1 MPPSDR
7 CRATAVWR
15 SASGDSD
22 RDDRGSVESVS
33 LAPVAV
39 VVCGRIFVC
48 ARGETTDLTDAGA
61 GRRVE
66 EGVVAV
72 IVLWALTALLTQP
85 ASALDFE
92 VYRTQVEPIFLEKK
106 AGFTRCVV
114 CHTAG
119 RVGFLEELSSGATTW
134 DEEQSRK
141 NFEAVS
147 RLVTPGQPLASRLL
161 MHPLEPAAGG
171 DEFHNGGRQFTS
183 QDDPQFQRIAAW
195 VRGQ

>member
-1 MPPSDR
+1 
-7 CRATAVWR
+7 
-15 SASGDSD
+15 
-22 RDDRGSVESVS
+22 
-33 LAPVAV
+33 
-39 VVCGRIFVC
+39 
-48 ARGETTDLTDAGA
+48 
-61 GRRVE
+61 
-66 EGVVAV
+66 V

-92 VYRTQVEPIFLEKK
+92 VYRTEVEPIFLEKK

-114 CHTAG
+114 CHTEG
-119 RVGFLEELSSGATTW
+119 RVGFLEALSSGATTW

-171 DEFHNGGRQFTS
+171 DEFHNGGRQFAS